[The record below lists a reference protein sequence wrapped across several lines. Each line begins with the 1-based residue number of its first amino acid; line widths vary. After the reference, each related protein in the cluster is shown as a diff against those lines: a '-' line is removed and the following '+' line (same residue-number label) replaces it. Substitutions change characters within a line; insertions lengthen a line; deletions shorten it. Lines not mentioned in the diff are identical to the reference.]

1 MIAAA
6 RRTVL
11 LADHTKVGNDHLIRF
26 AELDDVDTFI
36 TDQGLDDELSG
47 EIVATGLRVVRA

>member
-11 LADHTKVGNDHLIRF
+11 LADHTKVGNDYLARFGSLSEVDLLITDTGLDGDV
-26 AELDDVDTFI
+26 ADELD
-36 TDQGLDDELSG
+36 Q
-47 EIVATGLRVVRA
+47 AGLRVVRV